1 MKLEMIDNF
10 ISLAF
15 QKGEIMKEYTVEI
28 FAESYNS
35 YIVKANNSERA
46 VMEAMSSFLNENDTE
61 SMITI
66 KSVTNDDTENEDE
79 E

>member
-1 MKLEMIDNF
+1 
-10 ISLAF
+10 
-15 QKGEIMKEYTVEI
+15 MKEYTVEI

-35 YIVKANNSERA
+35 YVVKAENSERA
-46 VMEAMSSFLNENDTE
+46 VMEVMSDFLNENDTE

-66 KSVTNDDTENEDE
+66 KSVKNNDTKNEDE

>member
-1 MKLEMIDNF
+1 
-10 ISLAF
+10 
-15 QKGEIMKEYTVEI
+15 MKEYTVEI

-35 YIVKANNSERA
+35 YMVKADSSDRA
-46 VMEAMSSFLNENDTE
+46 IMEAISDFLKENDTE

-66 KSVTNDDTENEDE
+66 KSVKNNDQETEDE

>member
-1 MKLEMIDNF
+1 
-10 ISLAF
+10 
-15 QKGEIMKEYTVEI
+15 MKEYTVEI

-35 YIVKANNSERA
+35 YVVKADSSDRPI
-46 VMEAMSSFLNENDTE
+46 MEAISDFLKENDTE

-66 KSVTNDDTENEDE
+66 KSVKNNDQETEDE

>member
-1 MKLEMIDNF
+1 
-10 ISLAF
+10 
-15 QKGEIMKEYTVEI
+15 MKEYTVEI

-35 YIVKANNSERA
+35 YVVKADSSDRA
-46 VMEAMSSFLNENDTE
+46 VMEAINDFLKENDTE

-66 KSVTNDDTENEDE
+66 KSVKNNDQETEDE

>member
-1 MKLEMIDNF
+1 
-10 ISLAF
+10 
-15 QKGEIMKEYTVEI
+15 MKEYTVEI

-35 YIVKANNSERA
+35 YVVNADSSDRA
-46 VMEAMSSFLNENDTE
+46 IMEAISDFLKENDTE

-66 KSVTNDDTENEDE
+66 KSVKNNDQETEDE

>member
-1 MKLEMIDNF
+1 
-10 ISLAF
+10 
-15 QKGEIMKEYTVEI
+15 MKEYTVEI

-35 YIVKANNSERA
+35 YVVKADISDRA
-46 VMEAMSSFLNENDTE
+46 IMEAISNFLKENDIE

-66 KSVTNDDTENEDE
+66 KSVKNNDQETEDE

>member
-1 MKLEMIDNF
+1 
-10 ISLAF
+10 
-15 QKGEIMKEYTVEI
+15 MKEYTVEI

-35 YIVKANNSERA
+35 YVVKSDSSDRA
-46 VMEAMSSFLNENDTE
+46 IMEAISDFLKENDTE

-66 KSVTNDDTENEDE
+66 KSVKNNDQETEDE

>member
-1 MKLEMIDNF
+1 
-10 ISLAF
+10 
-15 QKGEIMKEYTVEI
+15 MKEYTVEI

-35 YIVKANNSERA
+35 YVVKADSGDRA
-46 VMEAMSSFLNENDTE
+46 VMEAISDFLKENDTE

-66 KSVTNDDTENEDE
+66 KSVKNNDQETEDE

>member
-1 MKLEMIDNF
+1 MINHLQKLLYEE
-10 ISLAF
+10 
-15 QKGEIMKEYTVEI
+15 KIMKEYTVEI

-35 YIVKANNSERA
+35 YVVKADSSDRA
-46 VMEAMSSFLNENDTE
+46 IMEAISDFLNENDTE

-66 KSVTNDDTENEDE
+66 KSVKNNDQETEDE

>member
-1 MKLEMIDNF
+1 
-10 ISLAF
+10 
-15 QKGEIMKEYTVEI
+15 MKEYTVEI

-35 YIVKANNSERA
+35 YVVKAENSERA
-46 VMEAMSSFLNENDTE
+46 VMEAMSDFLNENDTE

-66 KSVTNDDTENEDE
+66 KSVKNNDTKNEDE

>member
-1 MKLEMIDNF
+1 
-10 ISLAF
+10 
-15 QKGEIMKEYTVEI
+15 MKEYTVEI

-35 YIVKANNSERA
+35 YVVKADSSDRA
-46 VMEAMSSFLNENDTE
+46 VMKAISDFLKENDTE

-66 KSVTNDDTENEDE
+66 KSVKNNDQETEDE

>member
-1 MKLEMIDNF
+1 
-10 ISLAF
+10 
-15 QKGEIMKEYTVEI
+15 MKEYTVEI

-35 YIVKANNSERA
+35 YVVKADNSDRA
-46 VMEAMSSFLNENDTE
+46 VMEAISDFLKENDTE

-66 KSVTNDDTENEDE
+66 KSVKNNDQEIEDE

>member
-1 MKLEMIDNF
+1 
-10 ISLAF
+10 
-15 QKGEIMKEYTVEI
+15 MKEYTIEI

-35 YIVKANNSERA
+35 YVVKADNSDRA
-46 VMEAMSSFLNENDTE
+46 VMEAISDFLKENDTE

-66 KSVTNDDTENEDE
+66 KSVKNNDQETEDE

>member
-1 MKLEMIDNF
+1 
-10 ISLAF
+10 
-15 QKGEIMKEYTVEI
+15 MKEYTVEI

-35 YIVKANNSERA
+35 YVVKADNSDRA
-46 VMEAMSSFLNENDTE
+46 VMEAISDFLKENDTE

-66 KSVTNDDTENEDE
+66 KSVKNNDQETEDE

>member
-1 MKLEMIDNF
+1 
-10 ISLAF
+10 
-15 QKGEIMKEYTVEI
+15 MKEYTVEI

-35 YIVKANNSERA
+35 YVVKADSSDRA
-46 VMEAMSSFLNENDTE
+46 VMEAISDLLKENDTE

-66 KSVTNDDTENEDE
+66 KSVKNNDQETEDE